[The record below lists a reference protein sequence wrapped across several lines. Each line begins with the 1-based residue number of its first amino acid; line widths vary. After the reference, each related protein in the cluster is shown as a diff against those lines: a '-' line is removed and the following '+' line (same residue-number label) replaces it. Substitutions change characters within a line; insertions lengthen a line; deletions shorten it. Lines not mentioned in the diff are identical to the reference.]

1 MYSSTC
7 LWLQRDILILF
18 FFLQSDLRTHATS
31 ISSIIQRR
39 STPWRMTAPR
49 LLGGFH
55 VAATPPTM
63 YPCSLFSITFVLL
76 LLVSRPPMTKTRH
89 VLPTSHPYLQRH
101 STGHIFTFSSCRR
114 RLYAPFVISARLRV
128 YSRFFSAP
136 IGSTRIYR
144 PDAAP
149 EGIMSDPAL
158 LGLPTWDL

>member
-1 MYSSTC
+1 MRARNSAGAPAMGAYTDLNYRGHTARLTRQTWSQAPLGPSQIGASGIA
-7 LWLQRDILILF
+7 LQNL
-18 FFLQSDLRTHATS
+18 S
-31 ISSIIQRR
+31 
-39 STPWRMTAPR
+39 
-49 LLGGFH
+49 
-55 VAATPPTM
+55 TM